1 VSQVGILNYRSYRY
15 LWFSSAVGLVASL
28 VYVSQYAFDTPR
40 GNTWQGY
47 ALGSVAALGM
57 FWLAYLGVR
66 RRRYKAGGAPVLAWT
81 SAHVY
86 IGLLVLLIATL
97 HSSARVTWTLHG
109 VTYLLALVVTLSG
122 VFGIV
127 VYVVCPSLAAQN
139 RHDGSRAQM
148 FAQLLDLDRRARALA
163 RRCPPRICS
172 AVLGAVEG
180 TVVGGGVW
188 AQLSGVDHSR
198 FLLIEDGRAGER
210 SRWVRNRKQG
220 AIARYVAERIPQAA
234 KRAEVEALQELLPV
248 LSRRQAVLQRIRVDV
263 QLQGLMSIWLF
274 VHVPLTVALVGALL
288 VHIASVF
295 IYW

>member
-1 VSQVGILNYRSYRY
+1 VSYGGILSYRGYRY
-15 LWFSSAVGLVASL
+15 LWFSLAAGLVASL

-57 FWLAYLGVR
+57 LWLAYLGVR
-66 RRRYKAGGAPVLAWT
+66 RRRYKAGGTPVLAWT

-97 HSSARVTWTLHG
+97 HSSARITWTLHG
-109 VTYLLALVVTLSG
+109 ITYLLALLVVLSG
-122 VFGIV
+122 VFGTV
-127 VYVVCPSLAAQN
+127 AYLVCPSLAAQN

-148 FAQLLDLDRRARALA
+148 FAQLLDLDRRSRALA
-163 RRCPPRICS
+163 RRCPPRICA

-198 FLLIEDGRAGER
+198 FLVTEDGTAGER

-234 KRAEVEALQELLPV
+234 KRTEVEALQELLPV
-248 LSRRQAVLQRIRVDV
+248 LSRRQAVLKRIRVDV

-274 VHVPLTVALVGALL
+274 VHVPLTVALIGALL
-288 VHIASVF
+288 AHIASVF